1 MEKKKKILIGVGIAE
16 AAILIFALV
25 ISIIV
30 WSTAHTIEQAM
41 AAGYADLKAFN
52 VAKNGAFI
60 AFFQNTP
67 VAFFLIIC
75 LPIFILI
82 AVDFV
87 YLAMT
92 AYKRETK
99 LSDEQ
104 VKAIKKKAEQQVR
117 EEVMQELLEADGKKE
132 EKPEEK

>member
-16 AAILIFALV
+16 AALLIFALV
-25 ISIIV
+25 VSIIV
-30 WSTAHTIEQAM
+30 WSTAHTLEQAL
-41 AAGYADLKAFN
+41 AAGYADLKAYN

-87 YLAMT
+87 YLAIT
-92 AYKRETK
+92 AYKRETN
-99 LSDEQ
+99 LTDDQ
-104 VKAIKKKAEQQVR
+104 MKAIKKKAEAQVR
-117 EEVMQELLEADGKKE
+117 EEVMQELLAQDENKKE
-132 EKPEEK
+132 EKE

>member
-1 MEKKKKILIGVGIAE
+1 MDKKKKILIGVGIGE
-16 AAILIFALV
+16 AVLLVFALV
-25 ISIIV
+25 VSIIV

-41 AAGYADLKAFN
+41 AAGYADLKQFN
-52 VAKNGAFI
+52 VVKNGTFI

-87 YLAMT
+87 YLAIT
-92 AYKRETK
+92 AYKRETN
-99 LSDEQ
+99 LSDDQ
-104 VKAIKKKAEQQVR
+104 MKAIKKKAEEQVR
-117 EEVMQELLEADGKKE
+117 EEVMKELLEQEDKKE
-132 EKPEEK
+132 E

>member
-25 ISIIV
+25 VSIIV
-30 WSTAHTIEQAM
+30 WSTAHTLEQAL
-41 AAGYADLKAFN
+41 AAGYADLKAYN
-52 VAKNGAFI
+52 VHENGGFI

-87 YLAMT
+87 YLAIT
-92 AYKRETK
+92 AYKRESN

-104 VKAIKKKAEQQVR
+104 MKAIKKKAEQQVR
-117 EEVMQELLEADGKKE
+117 DEVMKELLEQDGKE
-132 EKPEEK
+132 EKPEE

>member
-1 MEKKKKILIGVGIAE
+1 MEKKKKILIGVGICE
-16 AAILIFALV
+16 AALLIFALV
-25 ISIIV
+25 VSIIV

-41 AAGYADLKAFN
+41 AAGYADLKQFN
-52 VAKNGAFI
+52 VVKNGAFI

-87 YLAMT
+87 YLAIT
-92 AYKRETK
+92 AYKRETN
-99 LSDEQ
+99 LTDDQ
-104 VKAIKKKAEQQVR
+104 MKAIKKKAEEQVR
-117 EEVMQELLEADGKKE
+117 EEVMKELLEQEEKEKKE
-132 EKPEEK
+132 